1 MSRTP
6 ATPRAA
12 RMRWRRAHGWLVA
25 AFLVY
30 GTTFV
35 FVLFAAVGGSIRPT
49 AVGWAAAALAITS
62 LVLLLWRERRAPA
75 ARRPA
80 SWVPRG
86 LAIAL
91 PHAIA
96 FGVAAAGMFD
106 RTVPPSW
113 ERVVLLGC
121 APLAIELVAIGIA
134 SRALRRPLAAD
145 LGEMDIEIVVKIPS
159 AADSLPAWLA
169 RDYVTLTDDSIIVTV
184 RPDSKWK
191 FVLRIALL
199 DLVEVDIRR
208 TTAQDGPW
216 FVTDDGRPIWPPPGD
231 LVAIMH
237 RRGVQL
243 LPVHDPA
250 GFADVLRARIRTKAM
265 IGGADEP

>member
-1 MSRTP
+1 
-6 ATPRAA
+6 
-12 RMRWRRAHGWLVA
+12 MRLRRAYGWSGA

-49 AVGWAAAALAITS
+49 AVGWAAAVLAIAS
-62 LVLLLWRERRAPA
+62 LVLLFWRERRAPA

-80 SWVPRG
+80 SWVPRS

-96 FGVAAAGMFD
+96 FGVAAAGVLD

-134 SRALRRPLAAD
+134 SRALRRPLTAD
-145 LGEMDIEIVVKIPS
+145 LGEMDVEIVVKIRSP
-159 AADSLPAWLA
+159 AEWLPGWLSHH
-169 RDYVTLTDDSIIVTV
+169 DVTLTDDSVIITV
-184 RPDSKWK
+184 RLDSKWK
-191 FVLRIALL
+191 FVLRIALI
-199 DLVEVDIRR
+199 DVVEVDIRR
-208 TTAQDGPW
+208 TTTQDGPW
-216 FVTDDGRPIWPPPGD
+216 FVTDDGRPIWSPPGD
-231 LVAIMH
+231 LVAIKH
-237 RRGVQL
+237 RRGIQL
-243 LPVHDPA
+243 LPVHDPV
-250 GFADVLRARIRTKAM
+250 GFADVLRARIRTRATT
-265 IGGADEP
+265 GGEDEPRG